1 MTPDEDERIRQ
12 RAYEL
17 WEREGCPEGKEFDHW
32 MQAKMDVASEDS
44 PLTEPMQ
51 SSPGIGDDGVGE
63 NGLEAETN
71 PARSVQA
78 ASLKKPRPRRSKA
91 TT

>member
-17 WEREGCPEGKEFDHW
+17 WEREGYPEGREFEHW

-51 SSPGIGDDGVGE
+51 SSPGIGDDGGDDGAGE
-63 NGLEAETN
+63 DGLGAEAN
-71 PARSVQA
+71 PAT
-78 ASLKKPRPRRSKA
+78 SLKKPRPRRSKA
-91 TT
+91 AT